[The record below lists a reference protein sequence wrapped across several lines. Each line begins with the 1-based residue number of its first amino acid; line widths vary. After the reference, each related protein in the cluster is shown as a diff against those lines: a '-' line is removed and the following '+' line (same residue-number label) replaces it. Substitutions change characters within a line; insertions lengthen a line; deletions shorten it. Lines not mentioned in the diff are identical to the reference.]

1 MINRSVTRYRNA
13 DFFTTK
19 DVLSNTVMQVS
30 SDGRILGY
38 ETEAECATESAV
50 DLGGLNVIPGLVDLQ
65 VNGVSGMSVSSA
77 KELADIASIDLS
89 LLRQGVTRW
98 CPTYISPTSEE
109 IQIAT
114 TLALDAADSS
124 LGVIAWHFEGPWI
137 NPTRRGAH
145 PADRIRQLSQT
156 DIYKLVDLAK
166 HTRVVL
172 TLAPELVP
180 SDVVQQ
186 LSSNGIRVLAGHSAG
201 KMDDYLRFFDAGGT
215 GITHIGNACGLLESR
230 EPFAW
235 GALLHRHHKV
245 ATLIADGSHLDP
257 TSITIIKRSLA
268 KHQLIAISDLVA
280 GPTSTEQ
287 EFNLFSERCIRAED
301 GTARTSDGRL
311 AGALKGLFQG
321 LQTLVQRCGIPLDEA
336 TRMCTSYPSRVFG
349 LTDTYGSL
357 EQGAVCDMVTFSN
370 YFVIHEVYRNGL
382 LLHEAR

>member
-13 DFFTTK
+13 DFFTTNE
-19 DVLSNTVMQVS
+19 VLSNDVMQVS

-38 ETEAECATESAV
+38 EADAEYTDGSAV

-65 VNGVSGMSVSSA
+65 VNGASGISVSSA
-77 KELADIASIDLS
+77 KKLADIASIDLS

-109 IQIAT
+109 MRNAAA
-114 TLALDAADSS
+114 LALDAVGSS

-137 NPTRRGAH
+137 NPKRRGAH
-145 PADRIRQLSQT
+145 PADRIRQLSQM

-166 HTRVVL
+166 HTRVIL

-180 SDVVQQ
+180 FDVVQQ

-201 KMDDYLRFFDAGGT
+201 KMDDYLRFFDAGGI
-215 GITHIGNACGLLESR
+215 GVTHIGNACGLLESR
-230 EPFAW
+230 EPFAL
-235 GALLHRHHKV
+235 GALLHRPHNI

-257 TSITIIKRSLA
+257 MSIAIIKRSLA

-280 GPTSTEQ
+280 GPTSTER
-287 EFNLFSERCIRAED
+287 EFNLFSERCTRAED
-301 GTARTSDGRL
+301 GTARTTDGRL

-336 TRMCTSYPSRVFG
+336 TRMCTNYPSRVLG
-349 LTDTYGSL
+349 LSDTHGTL
-357 EQGAVCDMVTFSN
+357 EHGAVCDMVTFSN
-370 YFVIHEVYRNGL
+370 HFVIHKVYRDGV
-382 LLHEAR
+382 LLHESK

>member
-1 MINRSVTRYRNA
+1 MINSSVTRYRNA
-13 DFFTTK
+13 DFFTTRE
-19 DVLSNTVMQVS
+19 VLSNNVMQVS

-38 ETEAECATESAV
+38 ETDTERIDGSAV

-65 VNGVSGMSVSSA
+65 VNGASGMSVSSA
-77 KELADIASIDLS
+77 KKLADIANIDLS

-109 IQIAT
+109 IQNAT
-114 TLALDAADSS
+114 TLAQDAADSS

-137 NPTRRGAH
+137 NSARRGAH
-145 PADRIRQLSQT
+145 PANRIRQLSQT

-166 HTRVVL
+166 HTQVIL

-180 SDVVQQ
+180 FDVVHH
-186 LSSNGIRVLAGHSAG
+186 LSSSGIRVLAGHSAG
-201 KMDDYLRFFDAGGT
+201 KMDDYLKFFDAGGT

-230 EPFAW
+230 EPYAL
-235 GALLHRHHKV
+235 GALIHRHHKV
-245 ATLIADGSHLDP
+245 ATLIADGSHIDP

-287 EFNLFSERCIRAED
+287 EFNLFSERCTRAED

-336 TRMCTSYPSRVFG
+336 TRMCTNYPSRVVG
-349 LTDTYGSL
+349 LADAHGTL

-370 YFVIHEVYRNGL
+370 YFVIHAVYRNGL
-382 LLHEAR
+382 LVHKTE